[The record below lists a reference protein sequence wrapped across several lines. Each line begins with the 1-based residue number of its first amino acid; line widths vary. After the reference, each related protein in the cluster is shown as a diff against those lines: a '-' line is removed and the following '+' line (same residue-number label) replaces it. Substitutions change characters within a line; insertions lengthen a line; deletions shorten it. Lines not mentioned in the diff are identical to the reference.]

1 MPPCS
6 GDLLVSFRI
15 HHNHY
20 NIRLASTLPVTSAS
34 RALILPFNM
43 SFGFSPG
50 DIVLFTQFAAKV
62 VSSLAEQGGSK
73 TQFQLAERQCQAFLS
88 VMTEVQSLDLS
99 NVPVSF
105 RNKIDE
111 YSTSVQEFV
120 KEFRD
125 TIAHYEKSMGESS
138 RRGLFRSAP
147 RKVQWAFMAA
157 EDLAMFRQSL
167 AAQLDLVKIVIQSS
181 IL

>member
-1 MPPCS
+1 
-6 GDLLVSFRI
+6 
-15 HHNHY
+15 
-20 NIRLASTLPVTSAS
+20 
-34 RALILPFNM
+34 M

-125 TIAHYEKSMGESS
+125 TIAYYEESLGESS